1 MAVVGDSA
9 NPTSGRAIWITG
21 LSGAGKSTIAGEI
34 VRQLR
39 AAGESAVLI
48 DGDTVREAFA
58 DAPLGHDRE
67 GRLENAY
74 RVGEVARRATDRG
87 ETAVIATMSL
97 FHRIHYWNRKNL
109 PGYFEVFLKVD
120 LETLRRR
127 DPKNLYRRAD
137 AGQEEN
143 VVGLDIDI
151 EEPQIAHLVID
162 NNENRDDVGEI
173 AAAIIS
179 AADAAAVESD

>member
-1 MAVVGDSA
+1 MVG
-9 NPTSGRAIWITG
+9 NPPAPSSGQVIWITG
-21 LSGAGKSTIAGEI
+21 LSGAGNSTIANEI
-34 VRQLR
+34 ARQLR
-39 AAGESAVLI
+39 AAGTTVLLI
-48 DGDTVREAFA
+48 DGDTVRQAYA

-74 RVGEVARRATDRG
+74 RVGELARQATKRG
-87 ETAVIATMSL
+87 ETAVVATMSL

-127 DPKNLYRRAD
+127 DPKDLYLRAD
-137 AGQEEN
+137 SGQEEN
-143 VVGLDIDI
+143 VVGLDIAV

-162 NNENRDDVGEI
+162 NNENREDVGEI
-173 AAAIIS
+173 AATIIA
-179 AADAAAVESD
+179 AADAAPAERE